1 MNFTCFLTGFEVCL
15 FVLEGTILLITVGF
29 CHATKDVPGALNEAT
44 NNLRGMYALP
54 TPSHLPSFLLSFFPS
69 FLPSSL
75 PSFLYPLHNA

>member
-1 MNFTCFLTGFEVCL
+1 MNFNRFLTGFEVCL

-54 TPSHLPSFLLSFFPS
+54 TPSSFPFFLPFLFPSILPSFTLFTMLD
-69 FLPSSL
+69 L
-75 PSFLYPLHNA
+75 